1 MNYGISRNGGKM
13 DIKSFYTNEELATQ
27 IRADG
32 TDLNGLPV
40 ARLFTIEELATRVE
54 EMNGTDQCVSVLNQI
69 NESVQDNE
77 EDYTKLH
84 IAYWTN
90 FAKAYLNV
98 KVAEQQSGLRLS

>member
-13 DIKSFYTNEELATQ
+13 DIKSFYTDEELATQ

-40 ARLFTIEELATRVE
+40 ARIFTIEELATRVE
-54 EMNGTDQCVSVLNQI
+54 NMRGTNSCVAILNQI

-90 FAKAYLNV
+90 FANAYLNV
-98 KVAEQQSGLRLS
+98 CVAQEQSGLRLS